1 MTTPE
6 TEPAPAS
13 AEAGFVVT
21 FDRRRPAGPKAVTG
35 LRRMTLTEA
44 RDLVALA
51 GRIPKRGKI
60 LRASDLSTVQ

>member
-6 TEPAPAS
+6 TEPALIS

-21 FDRRRPAGPKAVTG
+21 FDRRPAGPEAATG

-44 RDLVALA
+44 RELVALA